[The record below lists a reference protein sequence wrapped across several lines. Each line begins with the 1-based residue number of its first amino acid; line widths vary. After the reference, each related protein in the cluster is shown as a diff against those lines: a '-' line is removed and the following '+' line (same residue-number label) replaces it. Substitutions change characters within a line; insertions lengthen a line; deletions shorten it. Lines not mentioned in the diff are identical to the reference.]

1 VAAVDDL
8 GLSVR
13 KLWRSVAE
21 KLQSRCSEPA
31 RAGRRDHRSVVGAE
45 YRAHHLRPS
54 CVPLMASPSSLG
66 ERHERND
73 ACVDRL
79 VFAVAAR
86 SGLVDAARALRQ
98 RLDDLDGPDLVGA
111 VRLSNDRRLKCAP
124 FDLVPTLQVLP
135 RHAAKQIRYAQL

>member
-13 KLWRSVAE
+13 KLWRSVAQ
-21 KLQSRCSEPA
+21 KLQSRCSEP
-31 RAGRRDHRSVVGAE
+31 AGRRDHRSVVGAE

-54 CVPLMASPSSLG
+54 CVPLMTSPSSLG

-73 ACVDRL
+73 ACIDRL

-86 SGLVDAARALRQ
+86 SGLVAARALRQ

-111 VRLSNDRRLKCAP
+111 VRLRNDRRWKRAP
-124 FDLVPTLQVLP
+124 FNLVPTLQVLP
-135 RHAAKQIRYAQL
+135 HEAD